1 MPKCRQNFTSGTM
14 GTPETCALAQGSVYQ
29 LPGHNANP
37 GVMYTI
43 GQGHTLI
50 YPSLPASTVVS
61 PENHTGNFNQG
72 NNTSVYAEHNNPS
85 VYAQGKMTMGHGN
98 PEGQNQLAN
107 LNQVINSGVFT
118 HSNTIGSGHITGQSG
133 SVILA
138 SPGNGCIPIS
148 NTNNVGHSNPEGQL
162 IFNQGNTNAPGNTLV
177 YSRTGNL
184 GNCNIGSHN
193 MYG

>member
-138 SPGNGCIPIS
+138 NPGNCCIP
-148 NTNNVGHSNPEGQL
+148 TSNPEGQGL
-162 IFNQGNTNAPGNTLV
+162 GQADGLALVAQENGTLLHE
-177 YSRTGNL
+177 STSL
-184 GNCNIGSHN
+184 
-193 MYG
+193 